1 MEKEQLRLEQEG
13 ELATQRSRASEI
25 HAAVRESLAQRQ
37 ALITETR
44 RQLLDDWSEGRQK
57 AATLEQELVKA
68 QSRLQL
74 TRLTAPIDGTVQQL
88 AVHTIGGVVTPAQIL
103 MLVVPQQQRVEIE
116 ALLENKDVGFVHPE
130 QPVEIKL
137 ETFPFTR
144 YGTIQGTVT
153 HISRDAITD
162 EKRGLLYLAKI
173 RLAKNTVNVDDH
185 EEPIVPGMSATA
197 EIKTGKRSVIE
208 YFLSPVLQY
217 KSESLRER

>member
-1 MEKEQLRLEQEG
+1 
-13 ELATQRSRASEI
+13 
-25 HAAVRESLAQRQ
+25 
-37 ALITETR
+37 
-44 RQLLDDWSEGRQK
+44 
-57 AATLEQELVKA
+57 
-68 QSRLQL
+68 
-74 TRLTAPIDGTVQQL
+74 VQQL

-144 YGTIQGTVT
+144 YGTTQGTVT